1 MDAERW
7 KRVDDL
13 LQAALQVPAEQ
24 QEEFLRQQCGGD
36 SELLEEVRSLLMAH
50 REAGS
55 FLELP
60 AIDDANAITSTAVLD
75 APPAH
80 SPITGQIVS
89 HYRVLRRLGSGGM
102 GVIYEAEDIKLGRR
116 VAMKFLPGE
125 VASDRVAFERL
136 QQEARAASALDHPNI
151 CSIYELG
158 EHQGQ
163 PFIVMQLLEGQ
174 TLREWIEGAP
184 TQDTRS
190 RLGQT
195 LDLAIQMADG
205 LEAAHQKGII
215 HRDIKPANVF
225 ITARGEAKILDFGL
239 AKVVEDATPTVL
251 GETTVTETAMAAAN
265 PGKLHLTRT
274 GTTMGTAFYMSPE
287 QVRAENL
294 DSRTDLFS
302 LGLVLYEMVTGQR
315 AFAGETGK
323 AVHDAILHREP
334 KPVRQLN
341 PAVSAGLEK
350 IVNKAIEK
358 DRKLRYQR
366 GAEMRSALQTLRSAS
381 VLKRQPLSLWVSA
394 AISAI
399 VLILLITN
407 ISPVRTWI
415 WGKWTETTTPAAIK
429 PRRSVAVLGFKNL
442 SRKPEDQWISTALT
456 EMVSA
461 ELAAGQQIRAIPAEN
476 VAAMKIDLSL
486 PEADSYSAGTL
497 KKIRQN
503 LGTDLVVFGSYLAM
517 QSGSRRKL
525 RIDLQSQDAV
535 GGEIV
540 AVISQ
545 DGAESDLSDLASRGG
560 ASLREKLGI
569 DAVSEVEAKQVRA
582 TLPESA
588 EASRY
593 YSEGLAKL
601 RLFDG
606 LGARGLLEKAVAAE
620 PQYALAHSALAEALS
635 FLGYESRAG
644 QEAKTAFDLSQ
655 NLPRESR
662 LAIEARY
669 LELRHDYSGAI
680 QNYQTLYNFFPD
692 NVDYGLQLAE
702 AQVGAD
708 RGKDGV
714 STIARLRALPQP
726 ASDDPRIDL
735 QEGRVVQKLSDFKR
749 EQQVAAAAVEKGQA
763 QGATQ
768 VVASALLLEGWAWEH
783 LGDVDKSI
791 ALVSQA
797 RELSL
802 GKNPIKAAQAELQ
815 IGHSL
820 YDKSDFAGARQSY
833 EHALRE
839 YREIGAQLG
848 AAESLQGVGN
858 VLYDSGKTSEA
869 KKYYEAVLGIDR
881 EIGNQS
887 GIAGSLISLG
897 NVMQDLGDL
906 SGAARTFGEAAQVFH
921 ENGNKRQE
929 ATSNGNL
936 GLVLIDQGNLAEA
949 KNRTEAALA
958 LQKQIG
964 YKRGQGF
971 SYFGIAEIFRLQDR
985 LDEARKAQ
993 QQAIEL
999 RNENKDESNAATS
1012 QARLALIAL
1021 EQGQAK
1027 EGESLAR
1034 MAADAFARLKL
1045 HDGEALSDAA
1055 LSAALLAQG
1064 ENREAQSAAD
1074 LALSLAQK
1082 GTDLPT
1088 RFEAAIAV
1096 ADANA
1101 SLGRL
1106 TDASNALREVHTKAS
1121 RYGFTVYDMEAR
1133 LRLLEI
1139 EQESATATVSRAPF
1153 EQLEKEAEAQGLFLI
1168 ARKAKAE
1175 YAKRAR

>member
-13 LQAALQVPAEQ
+13 LQAALQVPAGQ
-24 QEEFLRQQCGGD
+24 QEEFLRQQCGD
-36 SELLEEVRSLLMAH
+36 NFELLEEVRSLLTAH

-55 FLELP
+55 FLEPP
-60 AIDDANAITSTAVLD
+60 AIDDANAITQTAALD
-75 APPAH
+75 AAWPARPPL
-80 SPITGQIVS
+80 TGQIVS

-102 GVIYEAEDIKLGRR
+102 GVIYQAEDIKLERR

-136 QQEARAASALDHPNI
+136 QREARAASALDHPNI

-158 EHQGQ
+158 EHEGQ

-174 TLREWIEGAP
+174 TLREWIEDAP
-184 TQDTRS
+184 KQDTRS

-239 AKVVEDATPTVL
+239 AKVVEHATPTAL
-251 GETTVTETAMAAAN
+251 GETTVTETATAVAN
-265 PGKLHLTRT
+265 PTKLHLTRT
-274 GTTMGTAFYMSPE
+274 GATMGTAYYMSPE
-287 QVRAENL
+287 QVRAEKL

-315 AFAGETGK
+315 AFTGETGT
-323 AVHDAILHREP
+323 AVHDAILHAEP

-341 PAVSAGLEK
+341 PAVSADLEK
-350 IVNKAIEK
+350 IVSKALEK
-358 DRKLRYQR
+358 DRRLRYQSA
-366 GAEMRSALQTLRSAS
+366 AEMRAALRTLSSAN
-381 VLKRQPLSLWVSA
+381 VLKRQPPWLWVSA
-394 AISAI
+394 AISAA
-399 VLILLITN
+399 VLILLTIN
-407 ISPVRTWI
+407 IGPVRTWR
-415 WGKWTETTTPAAIK
+415 WGKATETTTPASIK

-497 KKIRQN
+497 KRIRQN

-517 QSGSRRKL
+517 RSGSRRKL
-525 RIDLQSQDAV
+525 RIDLQSQDAI

-545 DGAESDLSDLASRGG
+545 DGAESDLSDLASHGG

-569 DAVSEVEAKQVRA
+569 DAVSEAEAKQVRA
-582 TLPESA
+582 TLPESS
-588 EASRY
+588 EASRF

-606 LGARGLLEKAVAAE
+606 LGARGLLERAVAAE

-635 FLGYESRAG
+635 FLGYDARAG

-669 LELRHDYSGAI
+669 LELRHDFPGAI
-680 QNYQTLYNFFPD
+680 QNYETLYNFFPD
-692 NVDYGLQLAE
+692 NLDYGLQLAE
-702 AQVGAD
+702 SQVGGD

-714 STIARLRALPQP
+714 STISRLRTLPQP
-726 ASDDPRIDL
+726 ASNDPRIDL

-768 VVASALLLEGWAWEH
+768 VVASALLLEAWAWEH
-783 LGDVDKSI
+783 LGDTDKSI
-791 ALVSQA
+791 AMLSQA

-802 GKNPIKAAQAELQ
+802 GKNSIKAAQAELQ

-833 EHALRE
+833 EQALRE
-839 YREIGAQLG
+839 FRETGAQLG
-848 AAESLQGVGN
+848 AGQSLEGIGN

-869 KKYYEAVLGIDR
+869 KKYYEAVLGINR

-887 GIAGSLISLG
+887 GIAGCLISLA

-906 SGAARTFGEAAQVFH
+906 SGAARSFGEAAQVFH

-936 GLVLIDQGNLAEA
+936 GLVLIEQGNLAEA
-949 KNRTEAALA
+949 RNRTEVALA

-971 SYFGIAEIFRLQDR
+971 SYFGMAEVFRLQDH
-985 LDEARKAQ
+985 LDEARKAEQ
-993 QQAIEL
+993 HAIEL

-1012 QARLALIAL
+1012 RARLALIAL

-1027 EGESLAR
+1027 EAESLAR
-1034 MAADAFARLKL
+1034 IAADAFARLKL
-1045 HDGEALSDAA
+1045 HDGEALSNAV

-1064 ENREAQSAAD
+1064 ENREAQSTAD
-1074 LALSLAQK
+1074 LAVSLAQK

-1096 ADANA
+1096 ADASM

-1106 TDASNALREVHTKAS
+1106 AEATNALSDVHTKS
-1121 RYGFTVYDMEAR
+1121 QPLRVCRIRYGG
-1133 LRLLEI
+1133 
-1139 EQESATATVSRAPF
+1139 APTI
-1153 EQLEKEAEAQGLFLI
+1153 G
-1168 ARKAKAE
+1168 
-1175 YAKRAR
+1175 RARTKVGDGVPGTTRTTTKRS